1 MGAIVAFCLKVREGG
16 CVKRHVLRK
25 ETRLRVRD
33 AIFRD
38 KLCLKRLSGI
48 RLATKISLVLKR
60 LPGS

>member
-1 MGAIVAFCLKVREGG
+1 MVVGAIVAFIVFLR
-16 CVKRHVLRK
+16 LRK
-25 ETRLRVRD
+25 ETRLRVND

-48 RLATKISLVLKR
+48 RLATEISLVLRR